1 MNAPAPGRLHPKG
14 AAGASP
20 RRTRF
25 PLAGPHPVN
34 RLARVAGAGAAF
46 GLHAL
51 LARLAGVEQY
61 GTFSYVLAWLAIAV
75 TVACLGLDLSVVR
88 FVAAYRARA
97 DWRRLRGLRAWS
109 GRVPVIAACVI
120 AGGAAL
126 LLNAGGPGLDAAL
139 VRTGRI
145 ACLVVPA
152 AVLLRLSEAR
162 LGGLQRVALAHL
174 PDALF
179 RPALMAGL
187 VALAS
192 AVPGDP
198 LTSAAAMGLHLVA
211 MAAAAG
217 LCLAFERRHR
227 PPIPPDTEA
236 RYEVREWLRASVP
249 LWAWGAIRLLSS
261 RLDLVLLAAF
271 TGMAEV
277 GIYAVARRLAELIAF
292 GAGAVQTTARP
303 LLAERHG
310 RGDRRGVQRAAS
322 VAAGWAA
329 LFAGAACCVLIPART
344 PLLGLFG
351 PEFVRGAAVLLV
363 LAAGQLVIACTAVV
377 DSLLIATGRERPFAR
392 ITLAVFLLKLPLIW
406 LAIAW
411 WGVVGAALAESASV
425 VVGRL
430 WGWAY
435 ARRTLDMD
443 GSVLGWFRIAAD
455 AAGVRLS
462 AFRRR

>member
-1 MNAPAPGRLHPKG
+1 MPGRLHPKE

-20 RRTRF
+20 RRTCY
-25 PLAGPHPVN
+25 PLAGPHAANV
-34 RLARVAGAGAAF
+34 LARVAGAGAAF

-75 TVACLGLDLSVVR
+75 MVACLGLDLSVVR

-120 AGGAAL
+120 AGAGAL
-126 LLNAGGPGLDAAL
+126 LLTAGAPGLDGSVIL
-139 VRTGRI
+139 TGRI
-145 ACLVVPA
+145 ACLVLPV
-152 AVLLRLSEAR
+152 AVVLRLSEAR

-174 PDALF
+174 PDAVF

-187 VALAS
+187 VTLAF
-192 AVPGDP
+192 VLPGDP
-198 LTSAAAMGLHLVA
+198 LTSSAAMGLHLVA
-211 MAAAAG
+211 VAAAAA

-227 PPIPPDTEA
+227 PPIPADAEA
-236 RYEVREWLRASVP
+236 RYAVREWLRASVP

-261 RLDLVLLAAF
+261 RLDLVLIGAF
-271 TGMAEV
+271 AGMAEV
-277 GIYAVARRLAELIAF
+277 GIYAVASRLAQLIAF
-292 GAGAVQTTARP
+292 GANAAQATARP

-310 RGDRRGVQRAAS
+310 RGDRRGVQRATS
-322 VAAGWAA
+322 LAAGWAA
-329 LFAGAACCVLIPART
+329 LFAGAACCFLVPART
-344 PLLGLFG
+344 LLLGLFG
-351 PEFVRGAAVLLV
+351 PEFVRGAGVLLI
-363 LAAGQLVIACTAVV
+363 LAAGQLVLACTAAV

-392 ITLAVFLLKLPLIW
+392 ITFAVFLLKLPLIW
-406 LAIAW
+406 LAIVS
-411 WGVVGAALAESASV
+411 WGVVGAALTESVSL

-443 GSVLGWFRIAAD
+443 GSVLGWFRVAAN
-455 AAGVRLS
+455 AARVRLS
-462 AFRRR
+462 ASRKR

>member
-1 MNAPAPGRLHPKG
+1 MPRRLQFTR
-14 AAGASP
+14 AAAAAP

-25 PLAGPHPVN
+25 SLVGPLAASL
-34 RLARVAGAGAAF
+34 LARIAGAGAAF

-61 GTFSYVLAWLAIAV
+61 GTFSYVLAWLAIAAM
-75 TVACLGLDLSVVR
+75 VACLGLDLSVVR

-97 DWRRLRGLRAWS
+97 DWRRLRGLHAWS
-109 GRVPVIAACVI
+109 GRVPVIAACVV
-120 AGGAAL
+120 AGAAAL
-126 LLNAGGPGLDAAL
+126 LLSAGWSGLDPAL

-152 AVLLRLSEAR
+152 AVVLRLSEAR

-174 PDALF
+174 PDAVF

-187 VALAS
+187 VALAF
-192 AVPGDP
+192 ALPGDP

-227 PPIPPDTEA
+227 PPIPPDAEA

-249 LWAWGAIRLLSS
+249 LWAWGAIRLLSG
-261 RLDLVLLAAF
+261 RLDLVLLGAF
-271 TGMAEV
+271 AGMAEV
-277 GIYAVARRLAELIAF
+277 GIYAVASRLAQLIAF
-292 GAGAVQTTARP
+292 GANAAQATVRP

-310 RGDRRGVQRAAS
+310 QGNRRGAQRAVS

-329 LFAGAACCVLIPART
+329 LFAGAACCVLLPART
-344 PLLGLFG
+344 LLLGLFG
-351 PEFVRGAAVLLV
+351 PEFVSGAAVLLI
-363 LAAGQLVIACTAVV
+363 LAAGQLVLACTAVV

-392 ITLAVFLLKLPLIW
+392 ITFAVFLLKLPLMW
-406 LAIAW
+406 FAIAS

-425 VVGRL
+425 VVGRV

-435 ARRTLDMD
+435 ARQTLDMD
-443 GSVLGWFRIAAD
+443 GSVLGWFRVAAD
-455 AAGVRLS
+455 AARVRLS
-462 AFRRR
+462 AARKR